1 MDLAREAVHDT
12 MQGKVQPKSVEK
24 LVCRECKGENHVAR
38 NCNSYWRWREKE
50 VKRKVTEL
58 KEKAGEG
65 ESVLR

>member
-1 MDLAREAVHDT
+1 
-12 MQGKVQPKSVEK
+12 MQRMQ
-24 LVCRECKGENHVAR
+24 GENHVAR